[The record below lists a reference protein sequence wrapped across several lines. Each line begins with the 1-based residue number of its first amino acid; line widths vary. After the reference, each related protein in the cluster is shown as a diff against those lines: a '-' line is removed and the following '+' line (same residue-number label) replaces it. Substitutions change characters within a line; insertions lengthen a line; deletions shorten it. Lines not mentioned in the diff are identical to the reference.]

1 MASVVRTVEPP
12 NNGQIGSGHFVLY
25 MEVVLFQ
32 KRRQTRPI
40 IQGLSVSELVYTQC
54 YVGNDVIM
62 FIYITMHMHGNNAYA
77 W

>member
-1 MASVVRTVEPP
+1 MEPP

-25 MEVVLFQ
+25 MKVVLFQ

-62 FIYITMHMHGNNAYA
+62 FIYITMHMHGNNA
-77 W
+77 

>member
-1 MASVVRTVEPP
+1 MEPP
-12 NNGQIGSGHFVLY
+12 NNGQIGSGNFVLY

-40 IQGLSVSELVYTQC
+40 IQGPSVSELVYTQC

-77 W
+77 WQQCMIT